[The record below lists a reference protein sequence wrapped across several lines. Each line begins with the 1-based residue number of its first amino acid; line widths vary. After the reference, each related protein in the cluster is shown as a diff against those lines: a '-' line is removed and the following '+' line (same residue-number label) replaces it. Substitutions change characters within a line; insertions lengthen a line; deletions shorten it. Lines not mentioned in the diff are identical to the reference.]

1 MNSLKSSPLA
11 IVFILVVA
19 MSQFANAQLY
29 SWKSKD
35 VKGNGKVETQKRNVS
50 DFDGISVSQAINV
63 IYKVGDKAVEVTA
76 ESNLFDKIETYVEGD
91 KLIVRYKKGF
101 NIRKKKPV
109 YVAITSPSL
118 KAVYAS
124 SSATFTTEENVESSK
139 FSIKASSSADVNM
152 AQINAKSID
161 IQSNSSADIVVK
173 SIVADK
179 LKINGSSSTDITSKI
194 DVKEVNASISSAASL
209 TLSGTATK
217 GNFSASSGSEINAF
231 NLKTKTS
238 NANASSGADVDV
250 HVETTLYAKASSGG
264 DVSYKG
270 SPDKIEKSTSSG
282 GQISKGY

>member
-11 IVFILVVA
+11 IVFILVAVFT
-19 MSQFANAQLY
+19 QLGNAQLY

-35 VKGNGKVETQKRNVS
+35 VKGNGKVETQTRNVS
-50 DFDGISVSQAINV
+50 DFDAISVSQAINV

-91 KLIVRYKKGF
+91 QLIIRYKKGL
-101 NIRKKKPV
+101 NVRKKKPV
-109 YVAITSPSL
+109 YVAVTSPSL

-124 SSATFTTEENVESSK
+124 SSSSFTTEDTVESSK

-152 AQINAKSID
+152 AQINAKFVD
-161 IQSNSSADIVVK
+161 IQSNSSADVEAQ

-179 LKINGSSSTDITSKI
+179 LKINGSSSTDITSKV
-194 DVKEVNASISSAASL
+194 DVKEVNASISSAADL

-217 GNFSASSGSEINAF
+217 GSFSASSGAEINAF

-238 NANASSGADVDV
+238 HANASSGADVDV
-250 HVETTLYAKASSGG
+250 HVETTLFAKASSGG

-270 SPDKIEKSTSSG
+270 SPAKIEKSTSSG
-282 GQISKGY
+282 GQVSKGY